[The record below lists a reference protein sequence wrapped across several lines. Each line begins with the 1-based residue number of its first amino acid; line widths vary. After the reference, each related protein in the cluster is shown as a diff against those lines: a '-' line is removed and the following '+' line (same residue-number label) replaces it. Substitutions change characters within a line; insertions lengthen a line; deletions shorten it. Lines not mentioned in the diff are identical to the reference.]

1 MKKYILR
8 FALGASLVVGMT
20 GFISATDRAPVVQE
34 AEAAGCGVSFP
45 YYLCPGWTY
54 FTGTGQ
60 TALAFYVNAL
70 CWNAGNEVLYR
81 WNGSAWVVPP
91 WAYVLSPAQGYWVY
105 CPN

>member
-8 FALGASLVVGMT
+8 FALGASLIVGMT
-20 GFISATDRAPVVQE
+20 GFVIPTDRGPVVQE
-34 AEAAGCGVSFP
+34 VEAAGCGVNFP

-81 WNGSAWVVPP
+81 WNGSAWVNPS
-91 WAYVLSPAQGYWVY
+91 WAYILSPYQGYWVY